1 VGQKPF
7 PSKGIKKL
15 LNISDQALIEKIRAG
30 DFQAFESL
38 VTRYESKVYRLAIR
52 MLRNPQDA
60 EDALQ
65 ETFIQVYRGLPGFE
79 GRSTFSTWLF
89 RLATNAC
96 LMKIRHRATEPSRLL
111 PLEDYLP
118 RQDQGEIPQMVDWT
132 DRPEDALLSKESRE
146 KMMEALEKLPPE
158 YRAVFILRDM
168 EGFSNEET
176 GEALGISIAAVKSRL
191 HRARLALRGMLAE
204 YFERPGE
211 LRVPESG
218 LEG

>member
-1 VGQKPF
+1 LDV
-7 PSKGIKKL
+7 
-15 LNISDQALIEKIRAG
+15 SDQILVDKVKTG
-30 DFQAFESL
+30 DYRAFESL

-65 ETFIQVYRGLPGFE
+65 ETFLQVYRGLPGFE

-96 LMKIRHRATEPSRLL
+96 LMKIRHRATEPSKLL
-111 PLEDYLP
+111 PLEDYFPL
-118 RQDQGEIPQMVDWT
+118 QEQGEVPQMVDWA
-132 DRPEDALLSKESRE
+132 DRPEEALLSKESRE

-168 EGFSNEET
+168 EGFSNAET
-176 GEALGISIAAVKSRL
+176 GETLGMSVAAVKSRL
-191 HRARLALRGMLAE
+191 HRARLALRGMLSD
-204 YFERPGE
+204 YFEKRGE
-211 LRVPESG
+211 LRVPESSM
-218 LEG
+218 EA

>member
-1 VGQKPF
+1 MD
-7 PSKGIKKL
+7 L
-15 LNISDQALIEKIRAG
+15 SDQILVDKVKNGEY
-30 DFQAFESL
+30 QAFESL

-65 ETFIQVYRGLPGFE
+65 ETFLQVYRGLPGFE
-79 GRSTFSTWLF
+79 GRSAFSTWLF

-96 LMKIRHRATEPSRLL
+96 LMKIRHRATEPSKLL

-118 RQDQGEIPQMVDWT
+118 RQEQGEIPQMVDWA

-168 EGFSNEET
+168 EGFSNAET
-176 GEALGISIAAVKSRL
+176 GETLGISVAAVKSRL
-191 HRARLALRGMLAE
+191 HRARLALRGMLSD
-204 YFERPGE
+204 YFEQRGE
-211 LRVPESG
+211 LRVHESS
-218 LEG
+218 LEA

>member
-1 VGQKPF
+1 
-7 PSKGIKKL
+7 L
-15 LNISDQALIEKIRAG
+15 DLSDQVLVDKVKNG
-30 DFQAFESL
+30 DYQAFESL
-38 VTRYESKVYRLAIR
+38 VTRYESKVYRLSIR
-52 MLRNPQDA
+52 MLRSPQDA

-79 GRSTFSTWLF
+79 GRSAFSTWLF
-89 RLATNAC
+89 RLATNVC

-118 RQDQGEIPQMVDWT
+118 RQEQGEIPQMVDWA

-168 EGFSNEET
+168 EGFSNAET
-176 GEALGISIAAVKSRL
+176 GEALGISVAAVKSRL
-191 HRARLALRGMLAE
+191 HRARLALRGMLSD
-204 YFERPGE
+204 YFERRGE
-211 LRVPESG
+211 IRVRESS
-218 LEG
+218 LEA